1 MKWSND
7 TALRR
12 LTNGETAIAVI
23 GLGYVGLPAAMCFAG
38 KFKVIGYDI
47 NGKRIKTLKEKHG
60 TANGNI
66 LFTDRE
72 EELDKASFHIIT
84 VPTPTDSDNKPD
96 LAPLLDATKT
106 VARHIKP
113 GDCVVYES
121 TVHPGCTEDTCV
133 PIIERYSGLEQGKD
147 FKTGYSP
154 ERINPNDK
162 RHQFSNTPKIVSG
175 NDADALE
182 LISNIYSSVIDSQ
195 VHRAPCIKVAEASKM
210 LENAQRNVNIAL
222 MNEMSV
228 LFSRTGI
235 EMRDV
240 LEAAATKWNFA
251 RYTPGLVG
259 GHCIPVDPHYLLAFA
274 DKAGVETPVLRT
286 CCGVNDNMARYVAES
301 LIGLIRTTGRN
312 PEEARALIMGFTYK
326 ENVGD
331 IRNTLTAEIFNILT
345 KAGIAT
351 DITDPHADPKE
362 VSAMYGI
369 TLAAEPTGKYDI
381 IAITVA
387 HDEYKAL
394 DEDYFI
400 GLSDGNAVLADI
412 KWIYKDKIKSLRYW
426 SL

>member
-154 ERINPNDK
+154 ERINPNDT

-222 MNEMSV
+222 MNE
-228 LFSRTGI
+228 
-235 EMRDV
+235 
-240 LEAAATKWNFA
+240 K
-251 RYTPGLVG
+251 
-259 GHCIPVDPHYLLAFA
+259 
-274 DKAGVETPVLRT
+274 
-286 CCGVNDNMARYVAES
+286 
-301 LIGLIRTTGRN
+301 IG
-312 PEEARALIMGFTYK
+312 RASCR
-326 ENVGD
+326 ERV
-331 IRNTLTAEIFNILT
+331 
-345 KAGIAT
+345 
-351 DITDPHADPKE
+351 
-362 VSAMYGI
+362 
-369 TLAAEPTGKYDI
+369 
-381 IAITVA
+381 
-387 HDEYKAL
+387 
-394 DEDYFI
+394 
-400 GLSDGNAVLADI
+400 
-412 KWIYKDKIKSLRYW
+412 
-426 SL
+426 